1 MCYISRDR
9 EAVNSPGS
17 HPGDRWFESNS
28 RNHKFFEKGG
38 SVEAIT
44 TTAGGMAAV
53 MSAMDTV
60 IDLSGKVWEL
70 MTSNPVLAVFVAASL
85 IPGGVTIFVSIR
97 NAARG

>member
-1 MCYISRDR
+1 
-9 EAVNSPGS
+9 
-17 HPGDRWFESNS
+17 
-28 RNHKFFEKGG
+28 
-38 SVEAIT
+38 
-44 TTAGGMAAV
+44 MAAV

-85 IPGGVTIFVSIR
+85 IPVGVTIFVSIR